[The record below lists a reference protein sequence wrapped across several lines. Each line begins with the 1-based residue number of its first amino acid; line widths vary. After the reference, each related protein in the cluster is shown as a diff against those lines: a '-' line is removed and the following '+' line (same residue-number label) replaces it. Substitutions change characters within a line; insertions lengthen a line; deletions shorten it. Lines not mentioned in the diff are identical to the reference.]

1 MFKFAKNLLDR
12 GIQKEGRIAAP
23 PVPFIHQAPFY
34 EEQEPESGPEM
45 TIGTNVTVVGKIAFQ
60 REICVNGVFEGEFE
74 GNGKIVIGP
83 EGFVKADMDLY
94 EAEISGKVEG
104 NITVKYRLILRGNAE
119 VKGSITAPRLS
130 VDEGVSII
138 GQVYVTAS
146 PAESVQLRLFKIMCE
161 HNIVHLY

>member
-12 GIQKEGRIAAP
+12 GVQKDT
-23 PVPFIHQAPFY
+23 PVSSPYIHNEMPSY
-34 EEQEPESGPEM
+34 EEETGPEM
-45 TIGTNVTVVGKIAFQ
+45 TIGTNVTVNGKISFQ
-60 REICVNGVFEGEFE
+60 REICVNGVFEGQFE
-74 GNGKIVIGP
+74 GNGKIVVGP

-104 NITVKYRLILRGNAE
+104 NITVKYRLILSGNAE
-119 VKGSITAPRLS
+119 VKGNITAPRLS

-146 PAESVQLRLFKIMCE
+146 GPAESS
-161 HNIVHLY
+161 NP

>member
-12 GIQKEGRIAAP
+12 GIQKEGRIVAAP
-23 PVPFIHQAPFY
+23 APFTQEAPYY
-34 EEQEPESGPEM
+34 EDQESEMGPEI
-45 TIGTNVTVVGKIAFQ
+45 TIGTNVTVTGKIAFQ

-74 GNGKIVIGP
+74 GRGKIIIGP
-83 EGFVKADMDLY
+83 EGFVKADIELD

-119 VKGSITAPRLS
+119 VKGNITAPLLS
-130 VDEGVSII
+130 VDEGVSIM

-146 PAESVQLRLFKIMCE
+146 GLSEILDNE
-161 HNIVHLY
+161 